1 MSFKRKQA
9 LSTKSASELKRKKKA
24 ISESTVNSQVIGIML
39 KLEAI
44 KTTLSRSKKSF
55 TDVLYSTKIIHFLMY
70 FIETRQVGL
79 VQESANYGN
88 ATKKGQ
94 TSNTICANT

>member
-1 MSFKRKQA
+1 MEKEK
-9 LSTKSASELKRKKKA
+9 
-24 ISESTVNSQVIGIML
+24 STVNSQRIGIML

-44 KTTLSRSKKSF
+44 KKKLSVQGQRR
-55 TDVLYSTKIIHFLMY
+55 VLLMSLFHFISENEVIHILMH

-88 ATKKGQ
+88 ATKTER
-94 TSNTICANT
+94 TSNKIRSNT

>member
-9 LSTKSASELKRKKKA
+9 LSTTSASELKRKKKA

-44 KTTLSRSKKSF
+44 KTTLSVQGQRR
-55 TDVLYSTKIIHFLMY
+55 VLLMY
-70 FIETRQVGL
+70 FIPLRSFTF
-79 VQESANYGN
+79 
-88 ATKKGQ
+88 
-94 TSNTICANT
+94 